1 MVSSWGECKVMPFRE
16 IRMSGGIKP
25 CTGLHRLSVRASSG
39 GEVHLALKFQ
49 SAQWERSPGINVE
62 RSFLSFITQSVML
75 LHSQY
80 LDIRRRRE
88 A

>member
-1 MVSSWGECKVMPFRE
+1 MVSSWGDCKAMPFRE
-16 IRMSGGIKP
+16 IRMSGGLKP
-25 CTGLHRLSVRASSG
+25 STGLHRLSVRASSG

-49 SAQWERSPGINVE
+49 SAQWERSPGINLE
-62 RSFLSFITQSVML
+62 RNFLRFITQSVIL

-80 LDIRRRRE
+80 LDIRRRRG